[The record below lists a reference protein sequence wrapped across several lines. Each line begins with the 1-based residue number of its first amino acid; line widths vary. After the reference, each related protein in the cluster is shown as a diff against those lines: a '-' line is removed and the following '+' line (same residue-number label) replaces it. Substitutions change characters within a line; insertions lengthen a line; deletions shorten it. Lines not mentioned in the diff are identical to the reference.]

1 MNIYFFALC
10 RNLGN
15 DVSFREDLMFYFQ
28 GEQYL
33 YLVFFKNIFLL
44 IVEFSHAKSS
54 LLCIQK
60 KMQHVGI

>member
-1 MNIYFFALC
+1 
-10 RNLGN
+10 
-15 DVSFREDLMFYFQ
+15 MFYFQ
-28 GEQYL
+28 GEPYL

-54 LLCIQK
+54 LLRIQN

>member
-1 MNIYFFALC
+1 MNIYFFALR